1 MTKAFN
7 SKKMANFWN
16 TEAKVYSSQHD
27 SKKIYPMQDIR
38 NKYIIDLFDMEPGKH
53 VDIGCGPGYTLI
65 PLLQK
70 GWTDVQGLDISDEML
85 SRAKKNIKEAGFDSD
100 NMPFQIGDIENLP
113 FGDNTFDTVA
123 CIAVIEYLQK
133 DDKALAELSRILKP
147 GGTLV
152 IVVRN
157 KRCLYRLVDAF
168 RFLRS
173 NIRTKLG
180 SKKFEGMEFKD
191 GNGIWYKKHCPAKFK
206 KDLKAHGLVQNAFRY
221 FHYYLTPVPLES
233 FLGRFSA
240 SVAVKLEAL
249 NSNPISKYMAS
260 GYIVRCT
267 KEKEG
272 YKDG

>member
-1 MTKAFN
+1 MARAFN
-7 SKKMANFWN
+7 SKKMAKFWD

-65 PLLQK
+65 PLLKK
-70 GWTDVQGLDISDEML
+70 GWKDVQGLDISEEML
-85 SRAKKNIKEAGFDSD
+85 SLAKKNIKEAGFDAD
-100 NMPFQIGDIENLP
+100 IIPLQIGDIENLP
-113 FGDNTFDTVA
+113 FEDNTFDTVTCA
-123 CIAVIEYLQK
+123 AVIEYLK
-133 DDKALAELSRILKP
+133 TDDKALTELKRILKP
-147 GGTLV
+147 GGTIV

-173 NIRTKLG
+173 DIRTKLG

-191 GNGIWYKKHCPAKFK
+191 GNGIWYKKHCPANLK
-206 KDLKAHGLVQNAFRY
+206 KDLKAHGLVQNDFRY
-221 FHYYLTPVPLES
+221 FHYYLTPVPLENL
-233 FLGRFSA
+233 LGRFSA

-260 GYIVRCT
+260 GYMVRCT
-267 KEKEG
+267 KEK
-272 YKDG
+272 